1 MATKAEVQAHI
12 AKKLRDDVEND
23 IDGTYVRDSLVEQIS
38 INDWN
43 SIATWMK
50 ARDFEAIGKHL
61 GGLVRNTVVSDA
73 DSEAASILAD
83 DVVDLVE
90 YARIEGLP

>member
-1 MATKAEVQAHI
+1 MATKAEVGAHI
-12 AKKLRDDVEND
+12 AQKLRADVEQS
-23 IDGTYVRDSLVEQIS
+23 IDGAYVRDSLVEQIS

-50 ARDFEAIGKHL
+50 ARDFEAVGKHL
-61 GGLVRNTVVSDA
+61 SGLVRNTVVSDA
-73 DSEAASILAD
+73 NSEAASILSD
-83 DVVDLVE
+83 DVIDIDE